1 MGPRRMR
8 PPSPCSGGLG
18 GGKAKEVPSTMRRG
32 PRGFTTEGAFVAHEA
47 GASVIP
53 KRKQPPLPYRRGTGG
68 PKAKEAPS
76 PMRRGP

>member
-1 MGPRRMR
+1 M
-8 PPSPCSGGLG
+8 L
-18 GGKAKEVPSTMRRG
+18 RG
-32 PRGFTTEGAFVAHEA
+32 PRWWQSEGGPFDHAAGTSGFTTEGAFVAHEA

-68 PKAKEAPS
+68 PKAKKASS